1 MSAALPP
8 ELSPRGT
15 SGASSAGAAPRT
27 GARRWLSWLT
37 TVVAAAVLITSTGS
51 WVLATYYDA
60 KIGRILGLSG
70 LLSGDSSG
78 PLTFLVVGSDS
89 REGLSAAEA
98 HQLSTGTAAN
108 ASGQRSDTMML
119 VHVAGDRKSA
129 TVVSLPRDSYVT
141 IPAYTDDSGDK
152 HPAQKNKLNAAYSL
166 GGAPL
171 LIETV
176 TKETGVPIDHYVEV
190 GFGGVVNMVDAL
202 GGVDVCVPT
211 AVEDRRSGLKLPA
224 GKSHVDGIMGLAYV
238 RARYIDPT
246 ADIGRMERQQ
256 RFLGSMFQEATSA
269 GVLLNPVTLNSFLDA
284 TLSSV
289 KMDEG
294 MSRDALLDLAG
305 EMQSLSPK
313 DIRFL
318 TVPLSNVNLQSPVG
332 SAVEWDR
339 EKAQEVFDA
348 IIADKPLVK
357 QKKGPTVQ
365 VAPADIDVQVLN
377 GSSIEGLAT
386 TASDDLDSAGYTI
399 AAAPGNDERDDVTTT
414 VIRYDPEWNTSVK
427 TLEAAF
433 PGAELE
439 EVAGLGGTFQVVVG
453 TEYTEPQ
460 AVKVAKADSELG
472 SRTAADDVCG

>member
-8 ELSPRGT
+8 ELSPRV
-15 SGASSAGAAPRT
+15 SPPPSPAGGR
-27 GARRWLSWLT
+27 GRRRWLSWLT
-37 TVVAAAVLITSTGS
+37 TGLAALVLITSTGS

-60 KIGRILGLSG
+60 KIGRILGLTG
-70 LLSGDSSG
+70 VLSGDSTG

-89 REGLSAAEA
+89 REGLSAAQA
-98 HQLSTGTAAN
+98 HQLSTGTAAQ

-119 VHVAGDRKSA
+119 LHIAGDRKSA

-141 IPAYTDDSGDK
+141 IPAYTDDSGDR
-152 HPAQKNKLNAAYSL
+152 HPAQKNKLNAAYAL

-176 TKETGVPIDHYVEV
+176 TNETGVTIDHYIEV

-211 AVEDRRSGLKLPA
+211 AVDDRRSGLELPA
-224 GKSHVDGIMGLAYV
+224 GRSHVDGIMGLAYL

-256 RFLGSMFQEATSA
+256 RFLGSMFQEVTSA
-269 GVLLNPVTLNSFLDA
+269 GVLLNPVKLNSFLDA
-284 TLSSV
+284 ALSSV
-289 KMDEG
+289 QMDEN
-294 MSRDALLDLAG
+294 MSRDMLLDLAG
-305 EMQSLSPK
+305 ETQSLAPK

-318 TVPLSNVNLQSPVG
+318 TVPLSDVDLPTPVG

-339 EKAQEVFDA
+339 QKAELVFDA
-348 IIADKPLVK
+348 INADEPLVK
-357 QKKGPTVQ
+357 QKKGPAVQ
-365 VAPADIDVQVLN
+365 VAPADIAVQVLN
-377 GSSIEGLAT
+377 GSSVEGLAT
-386 TASDDLDSAGYTI
+386 TASTDLDAAGYSI
-399 AAAPGNDERDDVTTT
+399 AAAPGNDERQDVTTT

-427 TLEAAF
+427 TLQAAF
-433 PGAELE
+433 PGATLE

-453 TEYTEPQ
+453 TEYTKP
-460 AVKVAKADSELG
+460 VRVRVAKADTKLG
-472 SRTAADDVCG
+472 STTAAADVCS